1 MAAADRL
8 LRRVWPGRRR
18 ELVTALRQ
26 ADGMVVSLRI
36 YWNRGLEEVRGT
48 LDASE
53 VDSTGVV
60 QIRSAEMTVSG
71 DARYAS
77 DNLPVRVKDIRWV
90 TADGRQWGPF

>member
-1 MAAADRL
+1 VAAADRL
-8 LRRVWPGRRR
+8 LGRVWPGRRR
-18 ELVTALRQ
+18 ELVTTLRQ
-26 ADGMVVSLRI
+26 ADGMAVSLRI

-48 LDASE
+48 LDASD
-53 VDSTGVV
+53 VDSGVV

-77 DNLPVRVKDIRWV
+77 DNLAVRVKDIWWV